1 MRTFSGLITTVRMMA
16 IMMVVVVVMVL
27 VMVMVVMFPGKEK
40 TLS

>member
-1 MRTFSGLITTVRMMA
+1 MITTVRMMA